1 MPSLV
6 LLQAGV
12 ATPFPLTGDEAVIGR
27 HPDCQIQLDS
37 NMVSRR
43 HARVFRDGGKLLVED
58 LGSGNGTF
66 LNGGRVAAATPLKNG
81 DRVKVGPVLL
91 RFEDENAPG
100 PPRTAP
106 NQPAIRL
113 DIAGGEE
120 DSATIMT
127 AAPNQSGFGLLDVRP
142 EAKLKSVI
150 EISRRLAATADL
162 GGLLPTL
169 LDTLFEIFPGA
180 DRGVVL
186 LRSPEAGRLVPA
198 AQKHRRGGE
207 EETVRLSR
215 TVLNKVIQEKSGILS
230 ADAAND
236 RQFRMSES
244 ISNLSIRSVMCVPM
258 IGLDGEVTGVINL
271 DTQNP
276 LAQFKPDDLD
286 LLLAVAGQAAL
297 SYESARLL
305 VSYIEKL
312 RQDGEMEI
320 ARGVQ
325 QALLP
330 EHFPEIPGYEFFA
343 TYDSA
348 EAVGGDYYDA
358 FPLPNGRVCVSF
370 GDVAG
375 KGVPGAL
382 IMSRLASCVQN
393 VMRYVPDVGEAFA
406 AINEHMC
413 AKMAEGRFVT
423 YVLAVIDPAKNEVSL
438 CNGGHMS
445 PFIRRAGGSV
455 EEFPEASIGLPIGVI
470 DGYPYEVVTRPIAEG
485 DTVVITTDGV
495 DEAMDP
501 DGKLYTRD
509 RARQFI
515 KSGPAGAKELTLA
528 LLADVRKHARGRPQN
543 DDITITSFG
552 RTAGG

>member
-1 MPSLV
+1 MPTLV

-12 ATPFPLTGDEAVIGR
+12 ATPFPITGDEAVIGR

-43 HARVFRDGGKLLVED
+43 HARVFRDGGRLLVED

-66 LNGGRVAAATPLKNG
+66 LNGGRVTDAMPLKNG

-106 NQPAIRL
+106 NQSAIRL

-142 EAKLKSVI
+142 ETKLKAVI
-150 EISRRLAATADL
+150 EISRRLAATSDL
-162 GGLLPTL
+162 NSLLPTL

-186 LRSPEAGRLVPA
+186 LRAGASGQLVPA
-198 AQKHRRGGE
+198 AQKHRRAGDE
-207 EETVRLSR
+207 ESVRLSR
-215 TVLNKVIQEKSGILS
+215 TVLNKVIQEKAGVLS
-230 ADAAND
+230 ADAASD
-236 RQFRMSES
+236 QQFRMSES

-258 IGLDGEVTGVINL
+258 IGLEGEVTGVINL

-297 SYESARLL
+297 SFESARLL
-305 VSYIEKL
+305 VSYVEKL
-312 RQDGEMEI
+312 RQDSEMEI

-325 QALLP
+325 RALLP
-330 EHFPEIPGYEFFA
+330 ETFPDVRGYEFFA

-393 VMRYVPDVGEAFA
+393 VMRYVPDVAEAFA

-423 YVLAVIDPAKNEVSL
+423 YVLAVIDPTRHEVTL

-445 PFIRRAGGSV
+445 PFVRHADGSI
-455 EEFPEASIGLPIGVI
+455 EEFPEASIGLPIGVVE
-470 DGYPYEVVTRPIAEG
+470 GYPYEAVTRPIAKG

-501 DGKLYTRD
+501 DGNLYSRD
-509 RARQFI
+509 RAREFI
-515 KSGPAGAKELTLA
+515 RTGPATAKDLTLA
-528 LLADVRKHARGRPQN
+528 LLADVRRHARGRPQN

-552 RTAGG
+552 RTE

>member
-66 LNGGRVAAATPLKNG
+66 VNGGRLTTATPLKNG
-81 DRVKVGPVLL
+81 DRLKIGPVLL
-91 RFEDENAPG
+91 RFEDETAPG

-106 NQPAIRL
+106 NQTAIRF
-113 DIAGGEE
+113 DIAGEEE
-120 DSATIMT
+120 DSATVT
-127 AAPNQSGFGLLDVRP
+127 TSVPNKSGFGLLDVRP
-142 EAKLKSVI
+142 EAKLKGVI
-150 EISRRLAATADL
+150 EISRRLAATADF
-162 GGLLPTL
+162 GGMLPTL

-180 DRGVVL
+180 DRGIVL
-186 LRSPEAGRLVPA
+186 LRSRDSGKLMPA
-198 AQKHRRGGE
+198 AQKHRRPGE

-215 TVLNKVIQEKSGILS
+215 TVLNKVVQEKAGVLS

-244 ISNLSIRSVMCVPM
+244 ISNLAIRSVMCVPM
-258 IGLDGEVTGVINL
+258 IGIDGEVTGIINL

-276 LAQFKPDDLD
+276 IARFTADDLD

-305 VSYIEKL
+305 VSYMEKL
-312 RQDGEMEI
+312 KQDGEMEI

-325 QALLP
+325 RALLP
-330 EHFPEIPGYEFFA
+330 EHFPDVPGYEFFA
-343 TYDSA
+343 TYESA
-348 EAVGGDYYDA
+348 EAVGGDYYDV
-358 FPLPNGRVCVSF
+358 FPLPGGRVCVSF

-393 VMRYVPDVGEAFA
+393 VTRYVTDVGEAFA

-423 YVLAVIDPAKNEVSL
+423 YVLAVIDPKANELSL

-445 PFIRRAGGSV
+445 PFVRRADGSI
-455 EEFPEASIGLPIGVI
+455 EEFAEASIGLPIGVV
-470 DGYPYEVVTRPIAEG
+470 DGYPYEVVRRPIAKG
-485 DTVVITTDGV
+485 DTIVITTDGI

-509 RARQFI
+509 RARSFI
-515 KSGPAGAKELTLA
+515 EAGPAGPRELTNS
-528 LLADVRKHARGRPQN
+528 LLADVRRHARGRPQN
-543 DDITITSFG
+543 DDITIMAFG
-552 RTAGG
+552 RTA

>member
-12 ATPFPLTGDEAVIGR
+12 TTPYSLTGEEAVIGR

-66 LNGGRVAAATPLKNG
+66 VNGGRIAAATPLRNG

-91 RFEDENAPG
+91 RFEDETAPG

-106 NQPAIRL
+106 NQTAIRF
-113 DIAGGEE
+113 DIAGDEE
-120 DSATIMT
+120 DSATVTT
-127 AAPNQSGFGLLDVRP
+127 AVPNKSGFGLLDVRP

-150 EISRRLAATADL
+150 EISRRLAATADF
-162 GGLLPTL
+162 GALLPTL
-169 LDTLFEIFPGA
+169 LDTLFEIFPAA
-180 DRGVVL
+180 DRGIVL
-186 LRSPEAGRLVPA
+186 LRSRGSGKLVPA
-198 AQKHRRGGE
+198 AQKHRRPGD

-215 TVLNKVIQEKSGILS
+215 TVLNKVVQEKSGVLS

-244 ISNLSIRSVMCVPM
+244 ISNLAIRSVMCVPM
-258 IGLDGEVTGVINL
+258 LGLDGEVTGVINL

-276 LAQFKPDDLD
+276 IARFTADDLD

-305 VSYIEKL
+305 VSYMEKL
-312 RQDGEMEI
+312 KQDGEMEI

-325 QALLP
+325 RALLP
-330 EHFPEIPGYEFFA
+330 EHFPDVPGYEFFA
-343 TYDSA
+343 TYESA
-348 EAVGGDYYDA
+348 EAVGGDYYDV
-358 FPLPNGRVCVSF
+358 FPLPGDRVCVSF

-393 VMRYVPDVGEAFA
+393 VTRYVSDVGEAFA

-423 YVLAVIDPAKNEVSL
+423 YVLAVIDPKSNELSL

-445 PFIRRAGGSV
+445 PFVRRADGSV
-455 EEFPEASIGLPIGVI
+455 EDLPETSIGLPIGVME
-470 DGYPYEVVTRPIAEG
+470 GYPYEVIHRPIAKG
-485 DTVVITTDGV
+485 DTLVITTDGI
-495 DEAMDP
+495 DDAMDP
-501 DGKLYTRD
+501 EGKLYTRE
-509 RARQFI
+509 RARAFV
-515 KSGPAGAKELTLA
+515 KAGPPSPRELTLS
-528 LLADVRKHARGRPQN
+528 LLADVRRHAHGRPQN
-543 DDITITSFG
+543 DDITIMSFG
-552 RTAGG
+552 RTA

>member
-1 MPSLV
+1 MPTLV

-12 ATPFPLTGDEAVIGR
+12 ATPFPITGDEAVIGR

-43 HARVFRDGGKLLVED
+43 HARVFREGGKLFVED
-58 LGSGNGTF
+58 LGSGNGTL
-66 LNGGRVAAATPLKNG
+66 LNGGRVTTATALKNG

-91 RFEDENAPG
+91 RFEDETAPG

-106 NQPAIRL
+106 NQAAIRL

-142 EAKLKSVI
+142 ETKLKAII
-150 EISRRLAATADL
+150 EISRRLAATSDL
-162 GGLLPTL
+162 SSLLPTL

-186 LRSPEAGRLVPA
+186 LRSGEGGRLVPA
-198 AQKHRRGGE
+198 AQKHRRGGDE
-207 EETVRLSR
+207 ESVRLSR
-215 TVLNKVIQEKSGILS
+215 TVLNKVIQEKAGILS

-244 ISNLSIRSVMCVPM
+244 ISNLAIRSVMCVPM
-258 IGLDGEVTGVINL
+258 ISLDGEVTGVINL

-297 SYESARLL
+297 SFESARLL

-312 RQDGEMEI
+312 KQDSEMEI

-325 QALLP
+325 RALLP
-330 EHFPEIPGYEFFA
+330 ESFPTVPGYEFFA

-348 EAVGGDYYDA
+348 DAVGGDYYDV

-423 YVLAVIDPAKNEVSL
+423 YVLAVIDPANDEVVL

-445 PFIRRAGGSV
+445 PFIRRADGSI
-455 EEFPEASIGLPIGVI
+455 EEFPEASIGLPIGVME
-470 DGYPYEVVTRPIAEG
+470 GYPYEVVTRSIAKG

-501 DGKLYTRD
+501 EGKLYSRN
-509 RARQFI
+509 RAKEFI
-515 KSGPAGAKELTLA
+515 RTGPATAKELTLA
-528 LLADVRKHARGRPQN
+528 LLADVRRHARGRPQN

-552 RTAGG
+552 RTA